1 MGEGEGEMGEG
12 ERGGGKREGQAG
24 GGKRGGEED
33 MEGGEK
39 SRARAHCQP

>member
-1 MGEGEGEMGEG
+1 MEEG
-12 ERGGGKREGQAG
+12 ERGGVKREGQAG

-39 SRARAHCQP
+39 SRARAHCQT